1 MADKTELVTVFRS
14 ADASAMEDAQEIAEI
29 LAGQEIE
36 AKVFDDHA
44 PGVFEGS
51 VEVRVAAQDAA
62 RAEEIIAGQSVEG
75 DMAQADPSSVL
86 DPVTVWQGL
95 GTEVEF
101 RATAIEGMLTA
112 AGIQPIVVGTRAI
125 PTLPFKIQ
133 VAREQAGRAVQLI
146 AAAEATGAAAADE
159 EAG

>member
-1 MADKTELVTVFRS
+1 
-14 ADASAMEDAQEIAEI
+14 
-29 LAGQEIE
+29 
-36 AKVFDDHA
+36 
-44 PGVFEGS
+44 
-51 VEVRVAAQDAA
+51 
-62 RAEEIIAGQSVEG
+62 
-75 DMAQADPSSVL
+75 
-86 DPVTVWQGL
+86 
-95 GTEVEF
+95 
-101 RATAIEGMLTA
+101 MLTA

>member
-1 MADKTELVTVFRS
+1 
-14 ADASAMEDAQEIAEI
+14 
-29 LAGQEIE
+29 
-36 AKVFDDHA
+36 
-44 PGVFEGS
+44 
-51 VEVRVAAQDAA
+51 
-62 RAEEIIAGQSVEG
+62 VEG